1 MVGSPV
7 VPRILSVPSS
17 SVSLTVMY
25 PDWFSSGPGF
35 EKTYGFLK
43 MVSGHPVV
51 RLHHPEKGRQASECQ
66 CGSTGCIK
74 AQPVASVC
82 IGGDG
87 GHLGDG
93 DGSGW
98 VGTLRL
104 LGMGEG
110 GSIIHI
116 TNSVLNFRR
125 VFMARPVRLRTRR
138 RESPSLNSA
147 ISSPYC
153 IK

>member
-7 VPRILSVPSS
+7 VPRILSVLGS

-104 LGMGEG
+104 LGMMGEG
-110 GSIIHI
+110 VYYSYHKQCPQFSEGVYGP
-116 TNSVLNFRR
+116 TGPAPDTTKGKSVPQQCNLI
-125 VFMARPVRLRTRR
+125 PVLH
-138 RESPSLNSA
+138 
-147 ISSPYC
+147 
-153 IK
+153 

>member
-1 MVGSPV
+1 MVGSLV

-25 PDWFSSGPGF
+25 PDWFPTEGYF
-35 EKTYGFLK
+35 EISLGFLK

-51 RLHHPEKGRQASECQ
+51 WLHHPEKGRQASECQ

-93 DGSGW
+93 DGSG
-98 VGTLRL
+98 
-104 LGMGEG
+104 
-110 GSIIHI
+110 
-116 TNSVLNFRR
+116 
-125 VFMARPVRLRTRR
+125 
-138 RESPSLNSA
+138 
-147 ISSPYC
+147 
-153 IK
+153 